1 MTTRNKPSFVR
12 MFRRFPFRTGLFTFG
27 PLAIG
32 LAQVLNAAFHG
43 ISLWPVVAVAA
54 VMCVFSVLVTNYHLA
69 SFRRRTLVDGLD

>member
-1 MTTRNKPSFVR
+1 MATRNKPSFVR

>member
-1 MTTRNKPSFVR
+1 MATRKKPSFVR